1 MGGWFTEMISS
12 LPRNLLIY
20 NGNNFAIVSDLNDS
34 MSTSTQ
40 QNCVVPDKLISDHNL
55 IFIEVLE
62 CLRS

>member
-12 LPRNLLIY
+12 LLRNLLIY

-40 QNCVVPDKLISDHNL
+40 NCVVPDKLISDHNL